1 MQWALWVES
10 ELFERR
16 RYTIVQARRVCNG
29 FQIKMKGFSVQLF
42 LPQGFLP
49 LSKSNIFFWH
59 GSSPPPATKLRPCL
73 HQPAA
78 LLEQVAASVC
88 GLDGIR
94 YRVCKRHLGDFT
106 RERRTL

>member
-1 MQWALWVES
+1 MQWALCVES
-10 ELFERR
+10 EIFERR
-16 RYTIVQARRVCNG
+16 RYTIVQARRVCNE
-29 FQIKMKGFSVQLF
+29 FQTKTNGFSVQLF
-42 LPQGFLP
+42 LPQDVSP
-49 LSKSNIFFWH
+49 LSKSNIFLWH
-59 GSSPPPATKLRPCL
+59 VSSPTTKLRPRL
-73 HQPAA
+73 HQLAA